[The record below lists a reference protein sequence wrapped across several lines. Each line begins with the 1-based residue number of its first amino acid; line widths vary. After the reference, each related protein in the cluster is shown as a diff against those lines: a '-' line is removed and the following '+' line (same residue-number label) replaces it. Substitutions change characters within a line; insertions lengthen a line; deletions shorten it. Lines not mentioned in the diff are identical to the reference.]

1 MAFYLRRLYETVPD
15 DMVVCGDGTL
25 VTGSGV
31 AESGSAAFAGSDTV
45 DIAELRTQV
54 QAIETALNEVVTLL
68 GG

>member
-15 DMVVCGDGTL
+15 DKVVLTDAL

-31 AESGSAAFAGSDTV
+31 GTSASGAFVGTDTV
-45 DIAELRTQV
+45 DIAALRTQI

>member
-1 MAFYLRRLYETVPD
+1 MAFYLRRLHEVD
-15 DMVVCGDGTL
+15 QDQSIICGEAL

-31 AESGSAAFAGSDTV
+31 ATSGSAAFAGSDTV
-45 DIAELRTQV
+45 DIATLRTQV

>member
-15 DMVVCGDGTL
+15 DSVLCGDAL

-31 AESGSAAFAGSDTV
+31 AESGSASFVGSDTV
-45 DIAELRTQV
+45 DIAELRTQL
-54 QAIETALNEVVTLL
+54 QAIEAALNEVVTLL

>member
-15 DMVVCGDGTL
+15 EKVICGDAL

-31 AESGSAAFAGSDTV
+31 TESGSAAFAGSDTV
-45 DIAELRTQV
+45 DIATLRAQV

>member
-15 DMVVCGDGTL
+15 DKVVCGEDAI
-25 VTGSGV
+25 TGSGV
-31 AESGSAAFAGSDTV
+31 AVSGSAAFVGSDTV
-45 DIAELRTQV
+45 DIAELRTKV

>member
-1 MAFYLRRLYETVPD
+1 MTFCLRRLHETVPD
-15 DMVVCGDGTL
+15 DKVVLTDAL

-31 AESGSAAFAGSDTV
+31 AVSGSAAFVGTDTV
-45 DIAELRTQV
+45 DIAEVRTQI

>member
-15 DMVVCGDGTL
+15 DIVVCGDGSL

-31 AESGSAAFAGSDTV
+31 VESGSASFTGSDTV
-45 DIAELRTQV
+45 ELADLRTQI
-54 QAIETALNEVVTLL
+54 QAIETQLNEIVTLL

>member
-15 DMVVCGDGTL
+15 DKVVLTDAL

-31 AESGSAAFAGSDTV
+31 AVSGSAAFVGTDTV
-45 DIAELRTQV
+45 DIAEVRTQI

>member
-15 DMVVCGDGTL
+15 DQVLCGDAL

-31 AESGSAAFAGSDTV
+31 ATSGSAAFAGSDTV
-45 DIAELRTQV
+45 DIATLRAQV

>member
-15 DMVVCGDGTL
+15 EKVLCGDAL

-31 AESGSAAFAGSDTV
+31 AVSGSAAFTGSDTV
-45 DIAELRTQV
+45 ELSDLRAKI